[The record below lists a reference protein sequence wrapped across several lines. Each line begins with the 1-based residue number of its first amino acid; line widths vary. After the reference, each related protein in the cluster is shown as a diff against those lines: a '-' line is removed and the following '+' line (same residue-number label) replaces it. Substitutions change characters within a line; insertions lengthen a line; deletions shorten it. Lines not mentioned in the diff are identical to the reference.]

1 MVYAQPALRGGGDTK
16 TRPQKA
22 RRMMQ
27 HPRSTSETYFRKH
40 MKHLKYGSQ
49 TLAKK
54 HMKTLEKAIENI
66 YNIQIKY
73 LQHMCKIYATSK

>member
-1 MVYAQPALRGGGDTK
+1 
-16 TRPQKA
+16 
-22 RRMMQ
+22 
-27 HPRSTSETYFRKH
+27 
-40 MKHLKYGSQ
+40 MKHLKHGSQ

-73 LQHMCKIYATSK
+73 LQHMCEIYATSK